1 MSMNKEDEVRLI
13 ELAVAGDKGAAS
25 DLIRA
30 HQNSLFAYMLRMS
43 GNPDIAEDI
52 VQDAFVRVLLN
63 LHRFDPRF
71 RFSTWLFTIAKRLYV
86 NAMQK
91 HKPLY
96 DTEIVGSRKGDWDE
110 PNEPTLA
117 RERDTQA
124 KDAIGRALQELSP
137 EQREI
142 ILLFH
147 QQEWPI
153 ALIAEYTDMPE
164 GTVKSHLHRGR
175 RRMRKYFEEHESE
188 EFLARFSDEVV
199 IQ

>member
-1 MSMNKEDEVRLI
+1 MSMDKAAEVRLI

-30 HQNSLFAYMLRMS
+30 HQQSLFAYMLRMS

-96 DTEIVGSRKGDWDE
+96 E

-117 RERDTQA
+117 KERDTHA
-124 KDAIGRALQELSP
+124 RDAIGRALQELSP